1 MVLAP
6 GLAWA
11 GDSARDYLNAPI
23 NTWLTFSN
31 SGYSMSVTPEDG
43 LDVTSPIR
51 TNVFSQ
57 AVIVTRTIDLRG
69 RTGGISA
76 IVPYAALDLN
86 TDVFDASNAGFSD
99 LGLMFQTNIFGGSA
113 LTREQFGSFVPQTFS
128 SFHLVVNAPTGKYDA
143 GSLLN
148 PSSNRWTFF
157 PTINYSY
164 TRPTRA
170 GPGWRS
176 TLHRDFSRQIRT
188 SAPAPSEL
196 DQDPLYLAEF
206 HASRNINSRLWL
218 SADAAFRLASIF
230 RPRPST
236 RCSGKTRRYGPCAA
250 VVRAYVPCMG
260 DLKSISSRHRDLQRL
275 CLSVI
280 EFPEPVPS
288 KNGNE
293 TIPFLVR

>member
-1 MVLAP
+1 M
-6 GLAWA
+6 
-11 GDSARDYLNAPI
+11 
-23 NTWLTFSN
+23 
-31 SGYSMSVTPEDG
+31 
-43 LDVTSPIR
+43 
-51 TNVFSQ
+51 
-57 AVIVTRTIDLRG
+57 
-69 RTGGISA
+69 
-76 IVPYAALDLN
+76 
-86 TDVFDASNAGFSD
+86 
-99 LGLMFQTNIFGGSA
+99 
-113 LTREQFGSFVPQTFS
+113 PQTFS

-157 PTINYSY
+157 PTINYSCTPDQGWTWLEVY
-164 TRPTRA
+164 LASRLFTTNPDF
-170 GPGWRS
+170 GPGA
-176 TLHRDFSRQIRT
+176 L
-188 SAPAPSEL
+188 EL
-196 DQDPLYLAEF
+196 DQDPLYHAEF

-293 TIPFLVR
+293 TIAFLVR